1 MDITLTNLNFTL
13 KPYSYFIGEIFRYTS
28 YIHIIFIL
36 SRPDSPWR
44 NHKKKVWS
52 PTVYL
57 VRGSGKTRIQI
68 DNIPTLVVYIARI
81 SIYRQV
87 MSVIAIP
94 CILQSLPDFL
104 TKDKSYTF
112 IN

>member
-1 MDITLTNLNFTL
+1 MSGPLRRIN
-13 KPYSYFIGEIFRYTS
+13 
-28 YIHIIFIL
+28 
-36 SRPDSPWR
+36 
-44 NHKKKVWS
+44 KKKVWS

-68 DNIPTLVVYIARI
+68 DNMNTNRQYPHTCNVYGLNKHIQTSDERDCY
-81 SIYRQV
+81 SLY
-87 MSVIAIP
+87 S
-94 CILQSLPDFL
+94 QSLPDFL